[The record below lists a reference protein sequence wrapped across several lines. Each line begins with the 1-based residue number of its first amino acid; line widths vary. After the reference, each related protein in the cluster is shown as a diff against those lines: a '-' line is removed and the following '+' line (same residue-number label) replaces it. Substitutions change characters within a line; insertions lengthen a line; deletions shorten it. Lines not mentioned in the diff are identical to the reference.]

1 MNKEKLM
8 AERRKKVLVTD
19 PISEEGIDILRQ
31 ESQVDIKTNLKPEEI
46 IAIISD
52 YDALMVRS
60 QTKVT
65 AAIIEA
71 GKNLQ
76 VIARAGVGIDNVDVT
91 AATRCGVVVVNAP
104 TGNTVSAAE
113 HAFALML
120 SLARNIPQANTSLK
134 SCQWKRNEFMGTEL
148 RGKTLG
154 IIGLGNVGSEVA
166 KRAQAFEMRLLGIDP
181 LVSEEYAKKLGVT
194 LVELPQLMKEAD
206 FITLHI
212 PLTAQ
217 TQGIIGAEELAM
229 VKPGVRIINCARGGL
244 IDEKE
249 LVKAIHE
256 KKVAGAAIDVFE
268 KEPCTESVLFS
279 EDNIIVTPHLGA
291 STAEA
296 QVLAARDVAE
306 QIADV
311 FKGLPARAA
320 INMPYIP
327 SETMMALKPYLKL
340 TETLC
345 KLIYALAE
353 GQSKAIRIKYNGDIA
368 NYDTSLIKAA
378 VIGGL
383 LYGASDERVNIV
395 NCGLLAAK
403 RGLTIVE
410 EKEATCANYASLLTL
425 EITTTKGVWTVAGT
439 IMNNESHIVRVNDY
453 WLDIVPAPGAYFL
466 FSDHRDR
473 PGFIG
478 AVGKITGDANVNISS
493 MHLGRLKPR
502 GQALLVLSLDE
513 PLPEKT
519 QQQIL
524 AIPDVFSVKLVA
536 L

>member
-1 MNKEKLM
+1 M
-8 AERRKKVLVTD
+8 ADKRKKVLITD
-19 PISEEGIDILRQ
+19 PISEEGIEILR
-31 ESQVDIKTNLKPEEI
+31 ENAQVDIKDGLKPEEI
-46 IAIISD
+46 IAIIGN
-52 YDALMVRS
+52 YDALIVRS
-60 QTKVT
+60 QTNVS

-76 VIARAGVGIDNVDVT
+76 VIARAGVGIDNVDVE
-91 AATRCGVVVVNAP
+91 AATRCGVVVINAP

-113 HAFALML
+113 HAIALIL
-120 SLARNIPQANTSLK
+120 ALARNIPQANASLK
-134 SCQWKRNEFMGTEL
+134 SCAWKRDEFMGTEL

-166 KRAQAFEMRLLGIDP
+166 KRAQAFEMRLIGIDP
-181 LVSEEYAKKLGVT
+181 LVSVEYAKKLGVT
-194 LVELPQLMKEAD
+194 LVDIKQLLKESD

-212 PLTAQ
+212 PLTSQ
-217 TQGIIGAEELAM
+217 TKGIIGAKELAM
-229 VKPGVRIINCARGGL
+229 VKPNVRIINCARGGL
-244 IDEKE
+244 IDEKA

-256 KKVAGAAIDVFE
+256 KRAAGAAIDVFE
-268 KEPCTESVLFS
+268 KEPCIESILFN
-279 EDNIIVTPHLGA
+279 EEKIIVTPHLGA

-296 QVLAARDVAE
+296 QVLAAKDVAE
-306 QIADV
+306 QIVDI

-320 INMPYIP
+320 INVPYIP
-327 SETMMALKPYLKL
+327 SETMTALAPYLKL
-340 TETLC
+340 ATTLC
-345 KLIYALAE
+345 KLVYKLAE
-353 GQSKAIRIKYNGDIA
+353 GQSKTIRIKYNGDIA
-368 NYDTSLIKAA
+368 NYDTNALKAA

-383 LYGASDERVNIV
+383 LEGVSEERVNIV
-395 NCGLLAAK
+395 NCNVIAAK
-403 RGLTIVE
+403 RGLTIIE
-410 EKEATCANYASLLTL
+410 EKEATCANYASLLTI
-425 EITTTKGVWTVAGT
+425 EIATTKGVWTVAGT
-439 IMNNESHIVRVNDY
+439 IMHNELHIVRINDY
-453 WLDIVPAPGAYFL
+453 WLDIVPTPGSYFL

-513 PLPEKT
+513 PLPEKA

>member
-1 MNKEKLM
+1 M
-8 AERRKKVLVTD
+8 ADKRKKVLITD
-19 PISEEGIDILRQ
+19 PISEEGIEILRGNA
-31 ESQVDIKTNLKPEEI
+31 QVDIKDGLKPREI
-46 IAIISD
+46 IDIIGN
-52 YDALMVRS
+52 YDALIVRS

-76 VIARAGVGIDNVDVT
+76 VIARAGVGIDNVDVE
-91 AATRCGVVVVNAP
+91 AATRAGIVVVNAP

-113 HAFALML
+113 HAIALML
-120 SLARNIPQANTSLK
+120 ALARNIPQANASLK
-134 SCQWKRNEFMGTEL
+134 SCAWKRNEFMGTEL

-166 KRAQAFEMRLLGIDP
+166 KRAQGFEMRLIGKDP
-181 LVSEEYAKKLGVT
+181 LVSVDYAKNLGVT
-194 LVELPQLMKEAD
+194 LVDIEQLCKESD

-212 PLTAQ
+212 PLTSQ
-217 TQGIIGAEELAM
+217 TKGIIGVKELAM
-229 VKPGVRIINCARGGL
+229 VKPNVRIINCARGGL
-244 IDEKE
+244 IDEKA

-268 KEPCTESVLFS
+268 KEPCTESILFN
-279 EDNIIVTPHLGA
+279 EEKIIVTPHLGA
-291 STAEA
+291 STTEA

-306 QIADV
+306 QIVDI

-320 INMPYIP
+320 INVPYIP
-327 SETMMALKPYLKL
+327 SETLTALTPYLKL
-340 TETLC
+340 ATTLC
-345 KLIYALAE
+345 KLVYKLAE
-353 GQSKAIRIKYNGDIA
+353 GQSKTIRIKYNGDIA
-368 NYDTSLIKAA
+368 NYDTNVLKVA

-383 LYGASDERVNIV
+383 LEGFSQERVNIV
-395 NCGLLAAK
+395 NCNVIAAK
-403 RGLTIVE
+403 RGLTIIE
-410 EKEATCANYASLLTL
+410 EKEATCANYTSLLTV
-425 EITTTKGVWTVAGT
+425 EITTTKGAWTVAGT
-439 IMNNESHIVRVNDY
+439 IMHNELHIVRINDY
-453 WLDIVPAPGAYFL
+453 WLDIVPTPGSYFL

-513 PLPEKT
+513 PLPEKA